1 MSNEERERH
10 PFRFLVKFLLF
21 AGLLAAIAR
30 VMASKKAEFAGL
42 SDSEAKAKFEEKL
55 GPWIGD
61 EKASEVADQV
71 VPKLKE
77 AGLLEPKAAG
87 NGMDKVKDVA
97 GKTATAVKD
106 TAKKASDSTKKA
118 AEKGADVV
126 TDAAGTASDAI
137 GDAVD
142 EAVEKIEDVSK
153 KTRGS

>member
-42 SDSEAKAKFEEKL
+42 SDSEARAKFEQKL

-61 EKASEVADQV
+61 EKAAEVADQV
-71 VPKLKE
+71 VPKLKD
-77 AGLLEPKAAG
+77 AGLLEPNAADR
-87 NGMDKVKDVA
+87 GMDKVKDTV
-97 GKTATAVKD
+97 
-106 TAKKASDSTKKA
+106 KKASNSTKNA
-118 AEKGADVV
+118 AGKGADAVAG
-126 TDAAGTASDAI
+126 AADSASDAI

-142 EAVEKIEDVSK
+142 EAVEKIEEVSK
-153 KTRGS
+153 KTRGR

>member
-42 SDSEAKAKFEEKL
+42 SDSEARAKFEQKL

-61 EKASEVADQV
+61 EKAAEVADQV

-77 AGLLEPKAAG
+77 AGLLEPKAAE

-106 TAKKASDSTKKA
+106 TAKKASNSTKKA
-118 AEKGADVV
+118 TEKGADAVS
-126 TDAAGTASDAI
+126 DAADTASDAI

-142 EAVEKIEDVSK
+142 EAVEKIEEVPK